1 MTQYIILATD
11 MSLTL
16 GIRFAKL
23 ANTEFPVLTGRFPSR
38 QQLVGIFQPLAP
50 DGQGR

>member
-16 GIRFAKL
+16 GIRFAKV
-23 ANTEFPVLTGRFPSR
+23 ANTEFQCYWGGFRPVNN
-38 QQLVGIFQPLAP
+38 
-50 DGQGR
+50 